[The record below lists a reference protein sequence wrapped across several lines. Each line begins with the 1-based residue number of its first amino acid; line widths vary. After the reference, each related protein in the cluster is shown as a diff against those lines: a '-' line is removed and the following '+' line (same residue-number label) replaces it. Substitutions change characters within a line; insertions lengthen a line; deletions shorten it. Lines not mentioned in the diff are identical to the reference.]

1 MELLISRKGWKGKI
15 KKMKPAEEKSCLV
28 DYSAK
33 GSSINS
39 DADHHSDIL
48 MKKFKM
54 SQKSLIS

>member
-15 KKMKPAEEKSCLV
+15 KKMKLEEESCLV

-48 MKKFKM
+48 KEEV
-54 SQKSLIS
+54 QNL

>member
-15 KKMKPAEEKSCLV
+15 KKMKLEEKFCLV

-33 GSSINS
+33 GSSING

-54 SQKSLIS
+54 SKKSLIS